1 LNLISPTKGSSSSS
15 PLKTLATIKKTKEKC
30 VEYGETKEREKKK
43 KIRNKQQSSLFVE
56 SWETQNN

>member
-30 VEYGETKEREKKK
+30 VEYGETKEREKKRKDK
-43 KIRNKQQSSLFVE
+43 KQATIFFIC
-56 SWETQNN
+56 